1 MAATGAGPQQKMSK
15 YEAMFKILPQI
26 SSFKSISSILFK
38 YRNFVSNILPWWYLK
53 HILYNTKKCNEFNT
67 KKFILTQQ

>member
-38 YRNFVSNILPWWYLK
+38 
-53 HILYNTKKCNEFNT
+53 
-67 KKFILTQQ
+67 